1 MEIKQGGGTGADPS
15 IAGTFSAGHAH
26 RSEDVRRACPERR
39 EAPFKTFT
47 M

>member
-1 MEIKQGGGTGADPS
+1 MEIKQGGGTGADSS
-15 IAGTFSAGHAH
+15 IAGTFSTGHAH
-26 RSEDVRRACPERR
+26 RSEDVRRACLERR